1 MIFCMKGGKDWP
13 LYVSPFVLL
22 VMIPLSNR
30 PPPHP
35 CLYGSGRRPTLNDGK
50 ADVNGIPVE
59 DTGKCLRDNAA
70 HSRALDG
77 QRRMFPGRTAAKIL
91 VGHND
96 VPLLDLIYKF
106 LVNILHTM
114 FSQLVALGGV

>member
-1 MIFCMKGGKDWP
+1 
-13 LYVSPFVLL
+13 
-22 VMIPLSNR
+22 
-30 PPPHP
+30 
-35 CLYGSGRRPTLNDGK
+35 
-50 ADVNGIPVE
+50 
-59 DTGKCLRDNAA
+59 
-70 HSRALDG
+70 
-77 QRRMFPGRTAAKIL
+77 MFPGRTAAKIL